1 RALRD
6 DAGSFPALLRGLPHL
21 RVSLPQVLGAA
32 ALLAAAV
39 IIVWRTASI
48 RDGLALE
55 LAVRDLLRD
64 LLVVRPRFKE
74 VLLGWPGVVILSV
87 LRPPRRSWL
96 FAAASGAVLV
106 GVGSVINSF
115 AHVFTPLAVSLWRSA
130 NGML

>member
-1 RALRD
+1 
-6 DAGSFPALLRGLPHL
+6 
-21 RVSLPQVLGAA
+21 
-32 ALLAAAV
+32 
-39 IIVWRTASI
+39 TASI

-130 NGML
+130 NGMLLGLPLGGLAALVLRRLDRPSQPARMC